1 MTTLDNRQYFPAF
14 CELPLMD
21 EFCDPSYYIETADGK
36 VVPTKTWCFFAEI
49 VDNSLS
55 QMPEF
60 FHRVE
65 VRDISGESTS
75 VLFSSDEYSFDFR
88 RLKCG
93 STVFVRYAAKC
104 YFSDLMTQ
112 VLKVDDM
119 DFVKV
124 ISQPLDIL
132 LCFSSFYYGMPNRC
146 LACGGE
152 LNRTGGNCT
161 CEACQA
167 ANYCNQ
173 QCRQRH
179 LPEHQQHCA
188 ICQEL
193 GDVVNVD
200 FERFLSP
207 VPFR

>member
-1 MTTLDNRQYFPAF
+1 
-14 CELPLMD
+14 
-21 EFCDPSYYIETADGK
+21 
-36 VVPTKTWCFFAEI
+36 
-49 VDNSLS
+49 
-55 QMPEF
+55 MPEF

-65 VRDISGESTS
+65 VRDITGETTS
-75 VLFSSDEYSFDFR
+75 VLFSADEYSFDYR
-88 RLKCG
+88 KLRCG
-93 STVFVRYAAKC
+93 HTVFVRYASKC

-124 ISQPLDIL
+124 ISQPLDTL

-146 LACGGE
+146 LGCAGDISSSTSGRCSCEHCG
-152 LNRTGGNCT
+152 
-161 CEACQA
+161 A
-167 ANYCNQ
+167 ANYCSHP
-173 QCRQRH
+173 CKQRH
-179 LPEHQQHCA
+179 MPEHQQHCH

-200 FERFLSP
+200 FERYLSP